1 MVDVKNTKKAD
12 QVIRYLTAYD
22 CPKIIKHWN
31 LVDSSFHVI
40 ITDGMWS
47 KEMTEA
53 VRKAPKVKVLSSL
66 WLWDSVNTK
75 TLLPPGPYM
84 VKKSR

>member
-1 MVDVKNTKKAD
+1 MVDMKNIKKPD
-12 QVIRYLTAYD
+12 QLVRYLTAYD
-22 CPKIIKHWN
+22 CPKIVKNWN
-31 LVDSSFHVI
+31 LVDSSFHI
-40 ITDGMWS
+40 ILTDGTWS

-53 VRKAPKVKVLSSL
+53 LKKAPKLRVLSSL
-66 WLWDSVNTK
+66 WAWDSINTK